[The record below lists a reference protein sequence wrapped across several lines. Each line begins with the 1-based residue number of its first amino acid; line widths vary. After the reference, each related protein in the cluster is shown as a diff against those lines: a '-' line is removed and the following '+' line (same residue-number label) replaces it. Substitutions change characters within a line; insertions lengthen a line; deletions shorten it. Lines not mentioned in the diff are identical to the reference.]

1 MNDILTR
8 LTYLIKLSRR
18 CAFALFI
25 IVVWGELIMMF
36 TKYKTIGLMIYEEYG
51 KSAIGYYYLIVA
63 MIVYLLLFVSS
74 RLEYII
80 EDIIKKLEDKNE

>member
-1 MNDILTR
+1 
-8 LTYLIKLSRR
+8 
-18 CAFALFI
+18 
-25 IVVWGELIMMF
+25 MMF

-74 RLEYII
+74 RLEYITD
-80 EDIIKKLEDKNE
+80 DINKKLTDKN